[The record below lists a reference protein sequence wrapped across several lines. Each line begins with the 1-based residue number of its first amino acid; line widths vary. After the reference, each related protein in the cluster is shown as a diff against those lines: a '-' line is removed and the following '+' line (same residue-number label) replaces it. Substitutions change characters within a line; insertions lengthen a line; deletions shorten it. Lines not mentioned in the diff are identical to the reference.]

1 MWQRIYKN
9 SPSDSKEN
17 KHLYG
22 IWCKM
27 KQRCL
32 EPDSDRYKDYGGRG
46 ITVAQEWI
54 NNFDTFAD
62 WAKDNGYVDGLTI
75 DRIDNDGNYCPGN
88 CRWLTRREQNRNKR
102 TNKMVTYM
110 GETKPLIV
118 WCEELGLKY
127 DPIHNRIDK
136 GWDVEL
142 AFKTP
147 LASEYESFSS
157 ICRRH
162 GIHPATARDR
172 IKKFGWDFDKAVN
185 TPCVGRGANS
195 KTYNPEQ
202 FGTAECGV
210 CGKVFKRNSHKQIYC
225 GERCRSISKRL
236 SYRKCGFVIDG
247 RSTEYKERY
256 AL

>member
-17 KHLYG
+17 RHLYG
-22 IWCKM
+22 IWRKM

-54 NNFDTFAD
+54 ENFDTFAD
-62 WAKDNGYVDGLTI
+62 WAKGNGYEDGLTI
-75 DRIDNDGNYCPGN
+75 DRIDNDGNYCPEN
-88 CRWLTRREQNRNKR
+88 CRWLTKREQNRNKR

-162 GIHPATARDR
+162 GIHPTTARDR
-172 IKKFGWDFDKAVN
+172 IKKFGWSFEDAISI
-185 TPCVGRGANS
+185 PCNGRHKRPRDLSKGYFGQAICEVCGNEFTKHNS
-195 KTYNPEQ
+195 KQ
-202 FGTAECGV
+202 
-210 CGKVFKRNSHKQIYC
+210 KYC
-225 GERCRSISKRL
+225 GAKCHAESKHAWFKKMKAEMCT
-236 SYRKCGFVIDG
+236 S
-247 RSTEYKERY
+247 
-256 AL
+256 